1 MDGRDDL
8 CFLSAGEIA
17 RLIRRKTVSPVEVVD
32 TFLDRVDRINPQL
45 NAFCTVACDQAR
57 RRAREAEDRVVR
69 AERCGPL
76 HGVGLPL
83 SMSGAE
89 HELTRLSK
97 LFGRRLEAR
106 YRLPVE
112 FVDER
117 LSSFAAQ
124 EALREAGISGK
135 AQKAHIDQV
144 AAQCLLQAYLEE
156 KKNGI
161 TPDP

>member
-1 MDGRDDL
+1 MGEVLAFDFGTRRIGVAL
-8 CFLSAGEIA
+8 GSLETGIAHPISTILWEKKSECFEAIDV
-17 RLIRRKTVSPVEVVD
+17 LIKEWQPSLLV
-32 TFLDRVDRINPQL
+32 
-45 NAFCTVACDQAR
+45 
-57 RRAREAEDRVVR
+57 
-69 AERCGPL
+69 
-76 HGVGLPL
+76 VGLPL
-83 SMSGAE
+83 SMSGTE

-117 LSSFAAQ
+117 LSSFAAE